1 MLKQII
7 PFLVIG
13 LVFSETTGLTITPV
27 TTLLEKALTTSDFF
41 SFSVTAV
48 GDSKTIT
55 ASQLN
60 NLLTLGTKALANCEA
75 DGTNFKCKPAEA
87 PTLDNMVYT
96 LATKSGGAAIDAVPL
111 SIATDKDSITVV
123 TIAARPKTATVTGEI
138 AADSD
143 IEITLT
149 ANDAPGKAIAGSALS
164 NYFKLGSVNL
174 GTCSETG
181 FAANAAADATTTI
194 KCKSGSKLEVSTTPY
209 AFSLQDGKTT
219 VESLTIGAFGDVT
232 VSAAS
237 NPNNADDGKFLRLS
251 FVFFIFT
258 LLF

>member
-7 PFLVIG
+7 PFLAIG
-13 LVFSETTGLTITPV
+13 LVFSATTGLTITPV
-27 TTLLEKALTTSDFF
+27 TNLLEKALTTSDFF

-48 GDSKTIT
+48 GDPKTVT

-87 PTLDNMVYT
+87 PTLTSMVYT
-96 LATKSGGAAIDAVPL
+96 LATAPNAAIDTVPL
-111 SIATDKDSITVV
+111 SIATDKESITVV

-149 ANDAPGKAIAGSALS
+149 ANAAPGKAIAGSALS

-209 AFSLQDGKTT
+209 TFSLQSGKTA

-237 NPNNADDGKFLRLS
+237 NPNNANNGKFLRLS

>member
-75 DGTNFKCKPAEA
+75 DGTNFKCKPADA
-87 PTLDNMVYT
+87 PTLTSMVYT
-96 LATKSGGAAIDAVPL
+96 LATADKAAIDAVPL
-111 SIATDKDSITVV
+111 SIADSKDSITVV
-123 TIAARPKTATVTGEI
+123 KIAARPKTATVTGEI

-149 ANDAPGKAIAGSALS
+149 ANAPPGKAIAGSALS

-209 AFSLQDGKTT
+209 AFSLQDSKTT